1 MMMRQIPEE
10 HFVRKKE
17 DILEQEG
24 IYVHTPSPFAKENLY
39 YIQLEALYTC
49 GPSYEVSRSGLD
61 SFLLFFIKEG
71 ALLFTY
77 EGESFSAGPGDVV
90 LLDCRRPHR
99 YQAQG
104 GVKFYWFHF
113 DGGASGAYFDH
124 FRNGSGVLF
133 RGHRKME
140 EQFVLVHDQMRSD
153 VPDEGLLSVQIHR
166 ILALLFASAGSGS
179 APSDG
184 VARARAFME
193 EHYME
198 KISMERIAEASRFSS
213 SHLFRV
219 FREETGLTPHAYL
232 TNVRMN
238 HAIKML
244 LNTPYSVEE
253 IAEYCAFCSSANF
266 IRAFRQSTGT
276 TPRKFRK
283 LISGV
288 TSSL

>member
-179 APSDG
+179 APSESTTVEPLD
-184 VARARAFME
+184 VMTSLMRSASAPPSAVPVKTVDRPA
-193 EHYME
+193 
-198 KISMERIAEASRFSS
+198 ISATAVSSTITWEAS
-213 SHLFRV
+213 
-219 FREETGLTPHAYL
+219 P
-232 TNVRMN
+232 
-238 HAIKML
+238 
-244 LNTPYSVEE
+244 
-253 IAEYCAFCSSANF
+253 
-266 IRAFRQSTGT
+266 
-276 TPRKFRK
+276 
-283 LISGV
+283 ISER
-288 TSSL
+288 SLPM